1 MSRIGKKPIS
11 LPKGVTVEVAP
22 GLVKVKGPKGEL
34 SVPVNPEMRILV
46 EEGMV
51 RVERPS
57 DERRHKSLHGL
68 TRTLIANAV
77 KGVSEGYVRELLIKG
92 IGYRAKLTGR
102 AVELTVGY
110 SHPVVVEPPPGITFE
125 VPEPTKVR
133 VLGIDKRLVGQVAAN
148 LRAVRKPSAYHEKGI
163 YYADEPIR
171 LKPGKAGAKK

>member
-133 VLGIDKRLVGQVAAN
+133 VLGIDKQLVGQVAAN

>member
-57 DERRHKSLHGL
+57 DERHHKSLHGL

-92 IGYRAKLTGR
+92 IGYRARLTGR

-133 VLGIDKRLVGQVAAN
+133 VLGIDKQLVGQVAAN